1 MGIEQYHSSE
11 EAKRV
16 RNLIAEIK
24 RLKNLIESAEIRM
37 FSAKE
42 ELYNA
47 EYELKMLTEQFKK
60 LTGER

>member
-11 EAKRV
+11 E
-16 RNLIAEIK
+16 EK
-24 RLKNLIESAEIRM
+24 RLRKLIEDAEIRM
-37 FSAKE
+37 LSAKD

-47 EYELKMLTEQFKK
+47 EYELKMLIEQFKK